1 MNTYHVGQLVR
12 LPLTF
17 RDINGTLTDPTTVT
31 LSVKDPLGNET
42 VYTLTSVPVA
52 LTRDSVGAYHV
63 DITVTTPNV
72 WSMHCASTGAVQTG
86 GDSQFYVTPALA

>member
-1 MNTYHVGQLVR
+1 MNIYHVGQLVQ

-17 RDINGTLTDPTTVT
+17 KDINGTLTDPTAIT

-42 VYTLTSVPVA
+42 VYTLTSTTP
-52 LTRDSVGAYHV
+52 LIRDSVGAYHV
-63 DITVTTPNV
+63 NITVATAGV

-86 GDSQFYVTPALA
+86 GDSQFFVTPALA